1 MIAPN
6 LISLNWPWIW
16 LLLPLPLLFL
26 MRTRNTRKPSEA
38 LAIPP
43 QLANALDRQRSGE
56 RRTKFWSII
65 RNWLCWLLLLGA
77 ISQPFLTL
85 GSTVHPATGRAIMM
99 AIDLSGSMEKRDF
112 VLDGEKVNR
121 LTAVKAMAIQFV
133 QSRRGDRV
141 GLVVYADE
149 AFAASPLTF
158 DMSAL
163 SSAIAETGI
172 GMVGR
177 TTAIGDALGLA
188 TVKLR
193 DDPAKEK
200 AVILLSDGT
209 NNSGSTEPEDAAALA
224 KEFGVRVHTIALTGA
239 AENST
244 GTMDPA
250 ADLDTKTLQAVADA
264 AGGRFFQAT
273 TSEALQQVYQAVGA
287 LETSET
293 DSPPLAARR
302 DLRNILTLCLLAL
315 LVLPVLWQWVR
326 R

>member
-1 MIAPN
+1 MI
-6 LISLNWPWIW
+6 SMHWPWIW
-16 LLLPLPLLFL
+16 LLLPLPLLFIARA
-26 MRTRNTRKPSEA
+26 RTGPAPSEA
-38 LAIPP
+38 MAIPP
-43 QLANALDRQRSGE
+43 QLADALDRQVSDQTRS
-56 RRTKFWSII
+56 RLWSIV
-65 RNWLCWLLLLGA
+65 RTWLCWILLLGA

-85 GSTVHPATGRAIMM
+85 GSTVQPASGRAIMM

-112 VLDGEKVNR
+112 ILNNERVNR
-121 LTAVKAMAIQFV
+121 LTAVKAMASEFV
-133 QSRRGDRV
+133 LSRRGDRV
-141 GLVVYADE
+141 GLVLYADE

-158 DMSAL
+158 DVSAL
-163 SSAIAETGI
+163 ASAIAEAGI

-193 DDPAKEK
+193 ADPAKEK

-239 AENST
+239 AENAT
-244 GTMDPA
+244 GAMDPA
-250 ADLDTKTLQAVADA
+250 ADLDTATLQAVADA

-273 TSEALQQVYQAVGA
+273 TSEALRQVYEAVGE

-293 DSPPLAARR
+293 ETPPLASRR
-302 DLRNILTLCLLAL
+302 DLRNILTLAL
-315 LVLPVLWQWVR
+315 LLLLIAPVIWQRVR

>member
-1 MIAPN
+1 MISAN
-6 LISLNWPWIW
+6 LVSLNWPWIW

-26 MRTRNTRKPSEA
+26 LRTQSALEHSEA

-43 QLANALDRQRSGE
+43 RLADALDSQARGE
-56 RRTKFWSII
+56 HRGRVWSII

-85 GSTVHPATGRAIMM
+85 GSTVHPASGRAIMM

-121 LTAVKAMAIQFV
+121 LTAVKAMAAQFV
-133 QSRRGDRV
+133 KSRRGDRV

-158 DMSAL
+158 DMPAL
-163 SSAIAETGI
+163 ASAIAETGI

-209 NNSGSTEPEDAAALA
+209 NNSGSTEPEDAATLA

-264 AGGRFFQAT
+264 ANGQFFQAT
-273 TSEALQQVYQAVGA
+273 TSEALQQVYQAVGE
-287 LETSET
+287 LESSET
-293 DSPPLAARR
+293 NSPPLAARR
-302 DLRNILTLCLLAL
+302 DLRNILTLCLLLL
-315 LVLPVLWQWVR
+315 LVVPVIWQRVR